1 MKGLAN
7 KVALITGASSGIGR
21 ATAIRLAERGVA
33 VALAAR
39 TTSALDEVVREIEQH
54 GGKAIAVP
62 TDVTDPEQCRLAVER
77 TVEQFGRLDILLCS
91 AGVSM
96 RSLFEKTDLAAIADL
111 MQVNFFGTL
120 YPTYHAIPH
129 VKQSKGSLIAVS
141 SLVGKRG
148 TPTYAVYGASKFAVQ
163 GLYESL
169 RLELAPDGIHVG
181 TVSPGF
187 VETPLRDRVLSHEGK
202 PWTTPVSVPFRV
214 RPVEACVDR
223 IIELIESR
231 KAEALMPGFVGP
243 LLALDSIIGPWLGD
257 RVLTRHFRKHP
268 LPDVA

>member
-1 MKGLAN
+1 MNGLAN
-7 KVALITGASSGIGR
+7 KVALVTGASSGIGR
-21 ATAIRLAERGVA
+21 ATALRLAALGVG

-39 TTSALDEVVREIEQH
+39 TASALDELVREVEVL
-54 GGKAIAVP
+54 GGRALSVP
-62 TDVTDPEQCRLAVER
+62 TDVTDPEQCRAAVER
-77 TVEQFGRLDILLCS
+77 TVEHFGRLDILVCS

-96 RSLFEKTDLAAIADL
+96 RSLFEKTDLAAITNL

-120 YPTYHAIPH
+120 YPTYYAIPH
-129 VKQSKGSLIAVS
+129 VKGTQGSLIAVS

-169 RLELAPDGIHVG
+169 RLELADDGVHVG

-187 VETPLRDRVLSHEGK
+187 VETPLRDRVLSHEGR
-202 PWTTPVSVPFRV
+202 PWTTPVSIPFRV

-223 IIELIESR
+223 IVELIESR
-231 KAEALMPGFVGP
+231 KAEALVPGFVGP
-243 LLALDSIIGPWLGD
+243 LLALDAIIGPWLGD

-268 LPDVA
+268 LPESA

>member
-1 MKGLAN
+1 MNTPPN

-21 ATAIRLAERGVA
+21 ATALRLAEGGVA
-33 VALAAR
+33 VGVAAR
-39 TTSALDEVVREIEQH
+39 TASALDGLVVEIEGR
-54 GGKAIAVP
+54 GGRALAVP

-77 TVEQFGRLDILLCS
+77 TVERFGRLDILVCS

-96 RSLFEKTDLAAIADL
+96 RSLFEKTDLTAMAAL

-129 VKQSKGSLIAVS
+129 IKQSRGSLVALS

-169 RLELAPDGIHVG
+169 RLELAEHGVHVG

-202 PWTTPVSVPFRV
+202 PWTTPPSAPFRV
-214 RPVEACVDR
+214 HPVEACVDR
-223 IIELIESR
+223 IVELIEHR
-231 KAEALMPGFVGP
+231 QAEAFVPGFVGS
-243 LLALDSIIGPWLGD
+243 LLALDAVIGPWLGD
-257 RVLTRHFRKHP
+257 RIVSRQIRKHP

>member
-1 MKGLAN
+1 MNGLRN

-21 ATAIRLAERGVA
+21 ATALRLAARGVE

-39 TTSALDEVVREIEQH
+39 TSSALDGVVREIEGL
-54 GGKAIAVP
+54 GGRALAVP
-62 TDVTDPEQCRLAVER
+62 TDVTDPEQCRVAVER
-77 TVEQFGRLDILLCS
+77 TVEHFGRLDLLVCS

-96 RSLFEKTDLAAIADL
+96 RSLFEKTDLAAISDL

-129 VKQSKGSLIAVS
+129 VKQSRGSLVAVS

-148 TPTYAVYGASKFAVQ
+148 TPTYAVYGASKFAVE

-169 RLELAPDGIHVG
+169 RLELAEHGVHVG
-181 TVSPGF
+181 TVAPGF

-202 PWTTPVSVPFRV
+202 PWTTPVPAPFRV
-214 RPVEACVDR
+214 RPVEACVDC
-223 IIELIESR
+223 IVALIESR
-231 KAEALMPGFVGP
+231 QAAGFVPGFVGR

-257 RVLTRHFRKHP
+257 RVVTRLFRKYP
-268 LPDVA
+268 LPEQA

>member
-1 MKGLAN
+1 MNGLAN
-7 KVALITGASSGIGR
+7 KVALVTGASSGIGR
-21 ATAIRLAERGVA
+21 ATALRLAALGVG
-33 VALAAR
+33 VALASR
-39 TTSALDEVVREIEQH
+39 TSSALDELVREIEGL
-54 GGKAIAVP
+54 GGRALAVP

-77 TVEQFGRLDILLCS
+77 TVEHFSRLDILVCS

-96 RSLFEKTDLAAIADL
+96 RSLFEKTDLAAIANL

-120 YPTYHAIPH
+120 YPTYYAIPH
-129 VKQSKGSLIAVS
+129 VKQTRGSLIAVS

-169 RLELAPDGIHVG
+169 RLELAEHDIHVG

-202 PWTTPVSVPFRV
+202 PWTTPVSIPFRV

-223 IIELIESR
+223 IIELIETR
-231 KAEALMPGFVGP
+231 KAEALVPGFVGP
-243 LLALDSIIGPWLGD
+243 LLALDAIIGPWLGD
-257 RVLTRHFRKHP
+257 RFLTRHFRKHP
-268 LPDVA
+268 LPEVA